1 MADKSVSRLEFW
13 LGTLL
18 SAATILVSI
27 WSTRAEIV
35 AEQEATRRAKAAE
48 QLGELSASVSEIS
61 SQLESHAG
69 MFVEVEFCLKENQAD
84 PNSCWY
90 REYSFNPGESGAAW
104 RTLEAKKASLR
115 PYLQGKDELSLLD
128 QFEAVKS
135 SHAKDIKSL
144 LPPTTPEDAK
154 NVSARI
160 LETKR
165 QIEEKYRALEKSI
178 SDRVRE
184 R

>member
-13 LGTLL
+13 SGTLL

-48 QLGELSASVSEIS
+48 QLGELSASVNELS

-69 MFVEVEFCLKENQAD
+69 MFVEVEFCLKEKQAS
-84 PNSCWY
+84 PNSCWQK
-90 REYSFNPGESGAAW
+90 EYSFNPSESGAAW
-104 RTLEAKKASLR
+104 RALEAERASLR
-115 PYLQGKDELSLLD
+115 PYLHGESELALID
-128 QFEAVKS
+128 QFSEIKS
-135 SHAKDIKSL
+135 SHSKDIKSL
-144 LPPTTPEDAK
+144 LPPITPEAAR
-154 NVSARI
+154 NVSNRI
-160 LETKR
+160 LDTKL
-165 QIEEKYRALEKSI
+165 QLGQKYSALEKSI